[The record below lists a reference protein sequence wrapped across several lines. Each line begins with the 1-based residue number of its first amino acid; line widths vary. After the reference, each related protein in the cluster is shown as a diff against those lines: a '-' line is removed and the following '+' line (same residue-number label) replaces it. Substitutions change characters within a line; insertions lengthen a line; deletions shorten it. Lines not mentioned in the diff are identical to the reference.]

1 MEQCLQLEIAQLFR
15 MAKSRAIEVFR
26 VDTFAH
32 FDAAHF
38 DDSDCSDARSF
49 MCLVAWIALRWSARS
64 LGCLLGCFCF
74 DAARFNEAADYS
86 DARRSGGLGHLV
98 VAWNIGCLVAP
109 LLAFTLLLAEMLL
122 ARCFWSIGQ
131 ELHVRSLRHSLPRC
145 FHSCRLLGCALASR
159 ILWLLGHWSL
169 GQFFGCAVASTTLA
183 WML

>member
-86 DARRSGGLGHLV
+86 DARRSGG
-98 VAWNIGCLVAP
+98 AWT
-109 LLAFTLLLAEMLL
+109 F
-122 ARCFWSIGQ
+122 S
-131 ELHVRSLRHSLPRC
+131 S
-145 FHSCRLLGCALASR
+145 RLE
-159 ILWLLGHWSL
+159 HWM
-169 GQFFGCAVASTTLA
+169 FGCSAARFDTFA
-183 WML
+183 R